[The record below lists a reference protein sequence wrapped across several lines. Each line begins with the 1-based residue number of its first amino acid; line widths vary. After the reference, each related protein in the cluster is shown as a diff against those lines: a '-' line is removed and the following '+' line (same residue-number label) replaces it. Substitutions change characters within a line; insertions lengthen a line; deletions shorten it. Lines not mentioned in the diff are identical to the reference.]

1 MYINTNKR
9 ELLQLAKYFYNISHT
24 LISIYDEKENL
35 ICTYPDTMCEFCS
48 EVRKNAELTQKCIQ
62 NDLAAF
68 EVCKATRKTHI
79 YHCHMGLIEVAT
91 PIIYNNIILG
101 YMLFGQ
107 ITDTRDKTALLS
119 NIESAIR
126 QYNLDRN
133 ALRSCLPGIH
143 YRTEE
148 YIESITKLL
157 EMCANYIWLNS
168 IISIKKEGIAFSID
182 LYIKEHIQDSLTVP
196 ELCHQF
202 NISRTTL
209 YEISKNNFGCSINE
223 HIQYLRNE
231 LAKDLLIEKDMS
243 VAEVAEAVGIQDT
256 NYFIRFFKKRNGC
269 TPKAWKKERSLNQ
282 PHSNTN

>member
-1 MYINTNKR
+1 MYINTNKK
-9 ELLQLAKYFYNISHT
+9 ELLQLAKYFYNITHT

-35 ICTYPDTMCEFCS
+35 ICTYPDNMCEFCT
-48 EVRKNAELTQKCIQ
+48 EVRKNPELTQKCIK
-62 NDLAAF
+62 NDEAAF
-68 EVCKATRKTHI
+68 QVCKATRKTHI

-91 PIIYNNIILG
+91 PIIYNNVILG

-107 ITDTRDKTALLS
+107 ITDSRDKTALLS
-119 NIESAIR
+119 NIEGAIR
-126 QYNLDRN
+126 QYSLNGDT
-133 ALRSCLPGIH
+133 LRSCIPKIH

-148 YIESITKLL
+148 YIESIAKLL

-182 LYIKEHIQDSLTVP
+182 LYIKEHIRDSLTVP

-202 NISRTTL
+202 NIGRTTL

-223 HIQYLRNE
+223 YIQYQRNE
-231 LAKDLLIEKDMS
+231 LAKDLLMQKDMS
-243 VAEVAEAVGIQDT
+243 VAEVAEAVGIKDT

-269 TPKAWKKERSLNQ
+269 TPKAWQKERIIAY
-282 PHSNTN
+282 